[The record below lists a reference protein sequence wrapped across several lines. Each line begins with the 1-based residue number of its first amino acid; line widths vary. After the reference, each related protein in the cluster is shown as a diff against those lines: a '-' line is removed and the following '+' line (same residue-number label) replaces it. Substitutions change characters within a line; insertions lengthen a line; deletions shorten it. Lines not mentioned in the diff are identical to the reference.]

1 MEPIKI
7 NVNVEVNL
15 GEATLE
21 AIKAVFGPQIV
32 SVGPQINLEEP
43 RTETKPKKTK
53 KTEPQPAP
61 EPQPETQPQP
71 TVIGAD
77 PEGTGAED
85 IGDLPPDDAPA
96 PAPKAPTPTEA
107 DARNAVQAARKR
119 GVSAATI
126 KAFMKD
132 CFGIAT
138 SVECPAE
145 RRQALIDGLNNLA
158 A

>member
-1 MEPIKI
+1 MEPLKI
-7 NVNVEVNL
+7 NIEVSL
-15 GEATLE
+15 SETTLE
-21 AIKAVFGPQIV
+21 AIKALFGPQIV
-32 SVGPQINLEEP
+32 PAGHQIDLDSLESG
-43 RTETKPKKTK
+43 TKPKKTK
-53 KTEPQPAP
+53 KPAAQPAP
-61 EPQPETQPQP
+61 EPQPEPQPQP
-71 TVIGAD
+71 TTVGAD

-85 IGDLPPDDAPA
+85 IGDLPADDAPD
-96 PAPKAPTPTEA
+96 PAPKTPTPTEA

-119 GVSAATI
+119 GVPASTI

-138 SVECPAE
+138 SVECPAD

>member
-1 MEPIKI
+1 MDPIKI
-7 NVNVEVNL
+7 NVEVNL
-15 GEATLE
+15 GEATIDALR
-21 AIKAVFGPQIV
+21 QIFSAHLFV
-32 SVGPQINLEEP
+32 PTAQCHCESSNEP
-43 RTETKPKKTK
+43 ADK
-53 KTEPQPAP
+53 
-61 EPQPETQPQP
+61 PQP
-71 TVIGAD
+71 TTVGAD

-85 IGDLPPDDAPA
+85 FGDLPADDAPD
-96 PAPKAPTPTEA
+96 PAPKPQPTEA

>member
-32 SVGPQINLEEP
+32 PAGHQIDLDSLVSD
-43 RTETKPKKTK
+43 TKPKKTK
-53 KTEPQPAP
+53 KPAAQPAQ
-61 EPQPETQPQP
+61 EPQPEPQST
-71 TVIGAD
+71 TVGAD

-85 IGDLPPDDAPA
+85 IGDLPADDAPD
-96 PAPKAPTPTEA
+96 PAPKTPTPTEA

-119 GVSAATI
+119 GVPASTI

-138 SVECPAE
+138 SVECPAD

>member
-21 AIKAVFGPQIV
+21 AIKAVFGPRLV
-32 SVGPQINLEEP
+32 PTGHQINLEELNS
-43 RTETKPKKTK
+43 ETKPKKTK
-53 KTEPQPAP
+53 KPAPAP
-61 EPQPETQPQP
+61 EPQPQPQP
-71 TVIGAD
+71 QGAD

-85 IGDLPPDDAPA
+85 IGGLPADDAPD
-96 PAPKAPTPTEA
+96 PAPKPQPTEA

>member
-7 NVNVEVNL
+7 NVEVNL
-15 GEATLE
+15 GEATIDALR
-21 AIKAVFGPQIV
+21 QIF
-32 SVGPQINLEEP
+32 SAPLFAP
-43 RTETKPKKTK
+43 AAETKTEQPEKKTK
-53 KTEPQPAP
+53 KPAP
-61 EPQPETQPQP
+61 QPQP
-71 TVIGAD
+71 QGAD

-85 IGDLPPDDAPA
+85 IGDLPADDAPD
-96 PAPKAPTPTEA
+96 PAPKPQPTEA

>member
-15 GEATLE
+15 GQATLE
-21 AIKAVFGPQIV
+21 AIKALFGPQIV
-32 SVGPQINLEEP
+32 PAGHQIDLDNL
-43 RTETKPKKTK
+43 KPKKAK
-53 KTEPQPAP
+53 KPAAQPAP
-61 EPQPETQPQP
+61 EPQPEPQP
-71 TVIGAD
+71 TTVGAD

-85 IGDLPPDDAPA
+85 IGDLPADDAPD

-107 DARNAVQAARKR
+107 DARNAVQAARQR
-119 GVSAATI
+119 GVPASTI

-132 CFGIAT
+132 SFGIAT